1 MLAESWEFQDD
12 GKKVIFTIKQG
23 VKFQDGTELKASD
36 VAFSLNRSM
45 NLPAFSDYKTMMK
58 DAEVIDE
65 THVALNMETAY
76 APIINVIAMP
86 GFSIVSEDYY
96 EKCEADG
103 TLIGRNPMGTGPYI
117 LKDWQS
123 GSKLVYE
130 ANPNYWNGE
139 PAVKNLELRIM
150 GDATTAAIALEAG
163 DIDVF
168 WGVDSA
174 DLPRLREND
183 EINVLSVQS
192 SGFYYL
198 GMNLSAEPFDDVNIR
213 KAAQM
218 CINRREIIDGGADGV
233 GWETHSMTTPGYFG
247 YQADFLDVA
256 QDLEQ
261 SKALLAEAGYPDG
274 LDVTL
279 ITPEASWYS
288 RPAQVVQEQ
297 LRRWKEDLST
307 KRLPTTTLK

>member
-1 MLAESWEFQDD
+1 
-12 GKKVIFTIKQG
+12 
-23 VKFQDGTELKASD
+23 
-36 VAFSLNRSM
+36 
-45 NLPAFSDYKTMMK
+45 
-58 DAEVIDE
+58 
-65 THVALNMETAY
+65 
-76 APIINVIAMP
+76 
-86 GFSIVSEDYY
+86 
-96 EKCEADG
+96 
-103 TLIGRNPMGTGPYI
+103 
-117 LKDWQS
+117 
-123 GSKLVYE
+123 
-130 ANPNYWNGE
+130 
-139 PAVKNLELRIM
+139 M

-297 LRRWKEDLST
+297 LRRGGFNVDFQMMERGSFNEKIANNDFEMTYYAVWPSFPDADSCVYKIFHKDLANTHGATNVVNVVDDDITALVEEGRALTDSDERYAVYGELAELNSEMAYYIPTMTST
-307 KRLPTTTLK
+307 NTVCARKTVAGCYGHSGGMYRVADWWY